1 MSSSRSEPPATAAD
15 PLASLPHRPPFRF
28 LTRVVALEA
37 GRSGR
42 GQWDVTGDEAFLEGH
57 FPGRPL
63 VPGVLIAEALAQL
76 AGIVAFSGDA
86 ASATSSEGRPAAL
99 AHVDVRFRSAV
110 EPPATVDLRATLARS
125 VGAVHM
131 FDVDASVGDRN
142 VARGALALVE
152 STAAPDRTTEA

>member
-42 GQWDVTGDEAFLEGH
+42 GQWDVTGDEAFLQGH

-63 VPGVLIAEALAQL
+63 VPGVLIAEAMAQL

-86 ASATSSEGRPAAL
+86 PSSSAAARPAAL